1 MANEIIKINDETSI
15 ELIPAQI
22 KVNGLDKLEEFV
34 ANANKRATSLVVT
47 EQTFKGDKKYRTTLN
62 KLGDRLKRIRIDSK
76 NELLKPYSPFEIKM
90 KELESSVANSSSQIN
105 VQVAYFEE
113 QQREAKKAKIEDFI
127 AIAAPNYNCEPQE
140 VEIDDKWL
148 NKSTSNKAWQEA
160 VTERMALIKEN
171 KEHRKADEEQL
182 KMTADLLGVDATPYI
197 NYLNHDMSVI
207 DIQKATKND
216 IERQKAQRAEREASE
231 KVVHNRVVDKA
242 TGEVKAKVQ
251 SVTLKLTGTSDKLNA
266 LRHYL
271 DNNGIKFERV
281 GD

>member
-1 MANEIIKINDETSI
+1 MDNEIIKINDETSI
-15 ELIPAQI
+15 ELIPSQI

-34 ANANKRATSLVVT
+34 TDANKRATSLVVT
-47 EQTFKGDKKYRTTLN
+47 EQTFKDDRKYRTTLN

-76 NELLKPYSPFEIKM
+76 NELLKPYSSFETTM
-90 KELESSVANSSSQIN
+90 KGLENSVASSSSQIN

-113 QQREAKKAKIEDFI
+113 QQRQEKKAKIEDFI
-127 AIAAPNYNCEPQE
+127 AAAAPNYNCEPQE

-160 VTERMALIKEN
+160 VTERMTLIKEN
-171 KEHRKADEEQL
+171 KERRKADKEQI
-182 KMTADLLGVDATPYI
+182 KMTADLLGVDAIYYI
-197 NYLNHDMSVI
+197 NYLNQGMSAI
-207 DIQKATKND
+207 DIQKTMKDD
-216 IERQKAQRAEREASE
+216 IERQKAQQAEREANE
-231 KVVHNRVVDKA
+231 KVFHDKVIDKA

-271 DNNGIKFERV
+271 DNNGIKSEKV